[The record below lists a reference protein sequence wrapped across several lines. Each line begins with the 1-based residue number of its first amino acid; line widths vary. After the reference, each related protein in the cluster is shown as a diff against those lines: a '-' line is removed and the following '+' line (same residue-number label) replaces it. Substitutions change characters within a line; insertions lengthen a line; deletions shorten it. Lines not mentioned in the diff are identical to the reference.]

1 MGKSNLAKFV
11 HVEKKTIGSFFE
23 RKYTIQGQGERGR
36 EFSQN
41 NDIFNATVR
50 ITECIGNPDA

>member
-11 HVEKKTIGSFFE
+11 HVEKKAIGRFFE
-23 RKYTIQGQGERGR
+23 CKYTIQGQGERGR

-41 NDIFNATVR
+41 NDIFYATVR
-50 ITECIGNPDA
+50 ITECIGNSNA